1 MKNKLMQKAGLS
13 ATMALACVFSQAGQ
27 AGTVVAPVEVKAQSG
42 VITERNVP
50 RNAAGVRLLDLTKP
64 THFNLV
70 KSRLSRGNIGA
81 EQYPWLHKALD
92 EQSAQHPLEAG
103 FFGQQ
108 AQTPQLDIAGPN
120 HTIWPMNVAVDKAD
134 NQAYLVVKAIN
145 PVAGKGEQIYFDL
158 MLTDEN
164 GKLLAPVESRLQ
176 FDPSENN
183 ALIAKVSLAQLKSQY
198 PQLDMVYA
206 SSWAAV
212 QAGDGTVTSAL
223 KLSQY
228 PFSWQHI
235 EQQYADIGGNKKQR
249 KEPEKLFEQNTTSI
263 SSYNLTHQYNSL
275 APVDSNGDDVIK
287 VCLTSADADC
297 DYAADSPPGYVAD
310 VHIPFKGQMIVPHEV
325 TRIYASDLAPGQ
337 MPSGIDEQTGIYLQE
352 GSYNGAL
359 KQSYKTLD
367 NQDKTFSDYLVF
379 DVDYVNK
386 QTIISW
392 DIPRD
397 EGRFGN
403 ALQFSN
409 SAETNWHFTFAVQG
423 FPYFNHG
430 RGGSARNFLFGIG
443 SETWGAYYNFYV
455 PTLPKMQLGYRCDAF
470 MSSQDSQIKLQQA
483 QLQAS
488 QTPVY
493 INGVRYQLSKADF
506 VPIYRQRIV
515 NEQCGVVNAL
525 SGYQV
530 TLPVLGDTGQ
540 ELIFDINGRSDGKVM
555 NLTASCGDFY
565 ATDSGDKYVITK
577 TMVTN
582 RSCTNMVLSFEF
594 EDINPPV
601 IMDINLQISEI
612 F

>member
-1 MKNKLMQKAGLS
+1 MKNKLMQKARLS
-13 ATMALACVFSQAGQ
+13 AAMALACVFSQAGQ
-27 AGTVVAPVEVKAQSG
+27 AGAVVAPVEVKAQSG
-42 VITERNVP
+42 VISERDVP
-50 RNAAGVRLLDLTKP
+50 RNAAGVRLLDLTKQA
-64 THFNLV
+64 HFNLV

-81 EQYPWLHKALD
+81 EQYPWLHRALD
-92 EQSAQHPLEAG
+92 EQSVQHTPESDST
-103 FFGQQ
+103 GQQ
-108 AQTPQLDIAGPN
+108 AQIRQSDIAGLS
-120 HTIWPMNVAVDKAD
+120 HAIWAMNVAVDKAD

-145 PVAGKGEQIYFDL
+145 PAGGKGEQIYFDL
-158 MLTDEN
+158 MLTDED

-183 ALIAKVSLAQLKSQY
+183 ALIAKVSLTQLKSRH

-223 KLSQY
+223 KLGQY

-235 EQQYADIGGNKKQR
+235 EEQYADIGGNKKQL
-249 KEPEKLFEQNTTSI
+249 KAPEKLFEQNNRAI
-263 SSYNLTHQYNSL
+263 SSYNFTQQYNSL

-297 DYAADSPPGYVAD
+297 DYAADSPPGYLAD
-310 VHIPFKGQMIVPHEV
+310 VHIPFKGQMIVPHEI
-325 TRIYASDLAPGQ
+325 TSIYASDLAPGQ
-337 MPSGIDEQTGIYLQE
+337 MPSGIDEQTGIYLQQ

-359 KQSYKTLD
+359 NQSYKTLD
-367 NQDKTFSDYLVF
+367 NQEKTFSDYLVF
-379 DVDYVNK
+379 DVDPVNK

-403 ALQFSN
+403 ALWFSN
-409 SAETNWHFTFAVQG
+409 TAETNWHFTFAVQG

-430 RGGSARNFLFGIG
+430 RGGSPRNFLFGIG
-443 SETWGAYYNFYV
+443 SETSGAYFNYYV

-470 MSSQDSQIKLQQA
+470 MPSQDSQIMSQQA

-493 INGVRYQLSKADF
+493 INGVRYQLTKADF

-515 NEQCGVVNAL
+515 DEQCGVANVL

-530 TLPVLGDTGQ
+530 TLPVQGDTGQ

-555 NLTASCGDFY
+555 NLTASCGDFH

-582 RSCTNMVLSFEF
+582 RSCTNMALTFEF
-594 EDINPPV
+594 DDINPPAM
-601 IMDINLQISEI
+601 MDINLQISET